1 MIQNWLEK
9 SVMMRMHYITSK
21 KMCIDFRKNQICPK
35 AVYNKGEP
43 VERVETSKYLG
54 AVLDRRRSDRSGR
67 FLSLKQIQIVI
78 NLLLSS
84 AL

>member
-1 MIQNWLEK
+1 M
-9 SVMMRMHYITSK
+9 
-21 KMCIDFRKNQICPK
+21 
-35 AVYNKGEP
+35 
-43 VERVETSKYLG
+43 ERVETSKYLG

-67 FLSLKQIQIVI
+67 FLSLKQIQIVV